1 MKSDTE
7 FEEKLAIGTAGEDI
21 VYEYLKRNNSLVQDM
36 RYQKHDKGSGPR
48 LEGTEGSVI
57 LPDFAV
63 YNKSPSKGSYTV
75 DVKVK
80 SDLYTIDRK
89 KCFTVD
95 KKFLDYKKATQILK
109 LDFLLLIFM
118 YEDRMYFYKDSEVHG
133 TREYNNQ
140 YGKGTVYGFAHDVS
154 RIRY

>member
-36 RYQKHDKGSGPR
+36 RYQKHEKGSGPR
-48 LEGTEGSVI
+48 LEGTEGTVI

-63 YNKSPSKGSYTV
+63 YNKNPNKGNYTV

-80 SDLYTIDRK
+80 SSLYTIDRK

-95 KKFLDYKKATQILK
+95 KKFLDYRQATQILK
-109 LDFLLLIFM
+109 LDFLMLVFM
-118 YEDRMYFYKDSEVHG
+118 FEDRMYFYKDTELHG
-133 TREYNNQ
+133 TTEYNNQ
-140 YGKGTVYGFAHDVS
+140 YGRGTVYGFAKDDS
-154 RIRY
+154 KIRY